1 MYFLF
6 IGKNSGKMGI
16 TDTCSKNPKKL
27 KQKTPSEY
35 CYKHRFM
42 ECQILIIQIRFD
54 DLIHYLIINLYANE
68 IICALIHLML
78 TVNFSCYNHW
88 IFTRVK
94 ILYKYACTCIH
105 LEIPLISLNW
115 FVIILLS
122 STMQMKTKSNYHAFW
137 NMYHSF
143 KRNIIL
149 HDMVRTMDIPP
160 LHHAK
165 TLLETQV

>member
-1 MYFLF
+1 
-6 IGKNSGKMGI
+6 MGI

-78 TVNFSCYNHW
+78 TVNLVVTIIEFLRAS
-88 IFTRVK
+88 
-94 ILYKYACTCIH
+94 KYYINTHVHVFIWRY
-105 LEIPLISLNW
+105 L
-115 FVIILLS
+115 
-122 STMQMKTKSNYHAFW
+122 
-137 NMYHSF
+137 
-143 KRNIIL
+143 
-149 HDMVRTMDIPP
+149 
-160 LHHAK
+160 
-165 TLLETQV
+165 